1 MSVQALIADLLV
13 PVSPPPR
20 ASKATSTRG
29 ERGEK
34 GENPR
39 PVWSGARANMG
50 ESGAN
55 RGESRTPS
63 RNDYTITT
71 EPFAPNSPLFAPDS
85 PAFSPPRTRAI
96 AEDSPNSP
104 LSPKVHGTLHSPDT
118 AQSAIEEL
126 ARLIEGA
133 EALAK
138 IRPATDP
145 APLATASYGEVVAW
159 MDAAGET
166 DPEVRRDILTGY
178 GFDPDFQYPDSGRR
192 TCRQCRNLDADGG
205 CRAARRGQIPNASR
219 HYTWPAGIDAPHRC
233 VGYLPGPD
241 DLDKRPGRERFDWP
255 TAETQP
261 DTAKAVCARCAH
273 WTPDRINPP
282 GGLGRCTVAAPASKR
297 PGSLWPWLDAEIH
310 CTRFQEI
317 TPC

>member
-1 MSVQALIADLLV
+1 MSVQALIADLLS
-13 PVSPPPR
+13 PASPPPR

-39 PVWSGARANMG
+39 PVWSGVKANMG

-55 RGESRTPS
+55 RGESRTQS

-71 EPFAPNSPLFAPDS
+71 EPFAPNSPFFAPDS
-85 PAFSPPRTRAI
+85 PAFAPPRTRAI

-104 LSPKVHGTLHSPDT
+104 LSPKVHGTLHSLDK

-126 ARLIEGA
+126 ERLHEETGRMIESALRDAKIRANAEAIGNALETRLIEGS

-159 MDAAGET
+159 MDASGET

-178 GFDPDFQYPDSGRR
+178 GFDPDFQYLDSGRR
-192 TCRQCRNLDADGG
+192 TCRQCLNLEADGG
-205 CRAARRGQIPNASR
+205 CRAARRGQIPNTSR
-219 HYTWPAGIDAPHRC
+219 FYTYPPGIDAPHRC

-241 DLDKRPGRERFDWP
+241 DPDKRPGRERFDWLLKMMTERKEP
-255 TAETQP
+255 
-261 DTAKAVCARCAH
+261 
-273 WTPDRINPP
+273 
-282 GGLGRCTVAAPASKR
+282 
-297 PGSLWPWLDAEIH
+297 
-310 CTRFQEI
+310 
-317 TPC
+317 

>member
-1 MSVQALIADLLV
+1 MSDPARILSDLEAAGVHVTLEDDRLKVTGNQQAITAHLDEIRAHKPELVALLTQAANDAHAAPEPPIERFRRLNRETEASIEDLERQGAESHRKIQAALLDARI
-13 PVSPPPR
+13 R
-20 ASKATSTRG
+20 ASAETIG
-29 ERGEK
+29 
-34 GENPR
+34 N
-39 PVWSGARANMG
+39 AL
-50 ESGAN
+50 ES
-55 RGESRTPS
+55 S
-63 RNDYTITT
+63 
-71 EPFAPNSPLFAPDS
+71 
-85 PAFSPPRTRAI
+85 
-96 AEDSPNSP
+96 
-104 LSPKVHGTLHSPDT
+104 
-118 AQSAIEEL
+118 
-126 ARLIEGA
+126 LIEGT

-138 IRPATDP
+138 IRPAADP

-159 MDAAGET
+159 MDVSGET
-166 DPEVRRDILTGY
+166 DPEVRRDILIGY
-178 GFDPDFQYPDSGRR
+178 GFDPDFQYLDSGRR

-205 CRAARRGQIPNASR
+205 CRAARRGQIPNTSR

-273 WTPDRINPP
+273 WTPNPVNAA
-282 GGLGRCTVAAPASKR
+282 GGIGRCTIAAPASKR
-297 PGSLWPWLDAEIH
+297 PGSLWPWPDAEIY